1 MYETFNI
8 KQIINIQAKRTPQ
21 AISILAPGRPP
32 LTFAQLKQTVD
43 YIQRSLIENG
53 FSKNDRIA
61 LVLPNGPEMAV
72 VFLGVSTVAISA
84 PLNPAYQ
91 VPEFEFYLSNLRAKA
106 LIYLSGAQTA
116 ALDVARSLH
125 IRLLPLT
132 PKLTEPA
139 GVFHF
144 SDDTAPKLPAA
155 RSYPENPGD
164 IALVLYTSGTTSR
177 PRIVPLTQHN
187 LCCSAENICASLRLT
202 PDDRCLNI
210 MPLFHIHGLI
220 GAVLASVMAGASVV
234 CTPGFDEKNFYIW
247 LDEFQ
252 PSWFTAVPSI
262 HHAILAGAHSHKEM
276 IRRRP
281 LRFLRSSSAPLS
293 PKLMAEMERTFSAP
307 VLEAY
312 GMTEASHQIASN
324 PLPPLPRKPGS
335 VGIPTG
341 PQVAVM
347 DEAGNLLR
355 PRATGEIVIRG
366 ANVTSGYEN
375 TPAANQNAFTNGW
388 FRTGDQGWIDDDG
401 YVYLTG
407 RLKELINRGGEKI
420 SPREVDE
427 TLLEHPAVDQ
437 AVTFAIPHPRLGE
450 DIAVAIVL
458 KSGTRA
464 TEKEL
469 RQYAA
474 RYLADYKV
482 PRRIIFVNEIAK
494 GPSGKLQRIGLA
506 KTLSN
511 LLKVAFVPPRNP
523 GEETLARIWCDVL
536 GIAKV
541 GVHDNFF
548 DLGGDSLLLIA
559 LVTRICETFDR
570 DFPVEI
576 AFLEPTV
583 AGMAK
588 HI

>member
-1 MYETFNI
+1 MTFD
-8 KQIINIQAKRTPQ
+8 
-21 AISILAPGRPP
+21 
-32 LTFAQLKQTVD
+32 QLKQTVD

-72 VFLGVSTVAISA
+72 AFLGVSTVAISA

-106 LIYLSGAQTA
+106 LICLSGVQTA

-144 SDDTAPKLPAA
+144 SGDTAPKLPAA
-155 RSYPENPGD
+155 RSYMENPED
-164 IALVLYTSGTTSR
+164 IALALYTSGTTSR
-177 PRIVPLTQHN
+177 PKIVPLTQHN
-187 LCCSAENICASLRLT
+187 LCCSAENICASLKLT
-202 PDDRCLNI
+202 PADRCLNI

-234 CTPGFDEKNFYIW
+234 CTPGFDEKNFYTW

-262 HHAILAGAHSHKEM
+262 HHAILAGARSHEEV

-281 LRFLRSSSAPLS
+281 LRFLRSCSAPLP
-293 PKLMAEMERTFSAP
+293 PKLMAEAEQTFSAP

-324 PLPPLPRKPGS
+324 PLPPLPRKAGS

-366 ANVTSGYEN
+366 ASVTGGYEN
-375 TPAANQNAFTNGW
+375 SPAANRKAFTKGW

-458 KSGTRA
+458 KSGTTA

-494 GPSGKLQRIGLA
+494 GASGKLQRIGLA
-506 KTLSN
+506 RTLSN
-511 LLKVAFVPPRNP
+511 LLKAEFVPPRNP
-523 GEETLARIWCDVL
+523 GEEALARIWCDVL

-559 LVTRICETFDR
+559 LVARICETYDR
-570 DFPVEI
+570 DFPIEV
-576 AFLEPTV
+576 AFNEPTV